1 MELVRIKVS
10 MVRTTIMAASLTQT
24 SSLSK
29 TEHKPGL
36 AQILIRPIGLQL
48 SKQQTTMGTIPNN

>member
-1 MELVRIKVS
+1 MALARIKVS
-10 MVRTTIMAASLTQT
+10 TGRTTIMAASLTQT
-24 SSLSK
+24 SSLST

-36 AQILIRPIGLQL
+36 AQILIRPRSLQL